1 MNNTDWIQQ
10 LREVHGRGIL
20 AAKTG
25 RRSPQSMF
33 SPQDVE
39 FLHSIGCSAQEL
51 FDFVDDYLSDGE
63 PDLEE
68 VTEVQA
74 IRRDYF
80 LNVMG
85 GIGTGRVVP
94 MAELPAKSA
103 AIDGI
108 SWLPRLIVKARLKL
122 RGEMPADLMYGCGGD
137 RPFVKRMRTTL
148 AGFLQLVRD
157 CGDDDRRIVD
167 SLKRSA
173 GIV

>member
-1 MNNTDWIQQ
+1 MNNTDWIQK
-10 LREVHGRGIL
+10 LREVHACGIL
-20 AAKTG
+20 AAKSG
-25 RRSPQSMF
+25 RRSPKSMF
-33 SPQDVE
+33 TPEEVE

-68 VTEVQA
+68 VIAVQA

-85 GIGTGRVVP
+85 GVATSHIAS
-94 MAELPAKSA
+94 MADLPAKSA
-103 AIDGI
+103 PIDGI

-157 CGDDDRRIVD
+157 CGEDDRKIVD
-167 SLKRSA
+167 TLKRSA
-173 GIV
+173 GIL

>member
-1 MNNTDWIQQ
+1 MNNTDWIQK
-10 LREVHGRGIL
+10 LREVHARGIL
-20 AAKTG
+20 AAKSG

-33 SPQDVE
+33 SVEDVE
-39 FLHSIGCSAQEL
+39 YLHSIGCSAQEL

-68 VTEVQA
+68 VIAVQA

-85 GIGTGRVVP
+85 GVATSHIAS
-94 MAELPAKSA
+94 MADLPAKSA
-103 AIDGI
+103 PIDGI

-157 CGDDDRRIVD
+157 CGEDDRKIVD
-167 SLKRSA
+167 TLKRSA
-173 GIV
+173 GIL

>member
-1 MNNTDWIQQ
+1 MNNTDWIQK
-10 LREVHGRGIL
+10 LREVHARGIL
-20 AAKTG
+20 AAKSG

-33 SPQDVE
+33 SVEDVE
-39 FLHSIGCSAQEL
+39 YLHSIGCSAQEL

-68 VTEVQA
+68 VIAVQA

-85 GIGTGRVVP
+85 GVATSHIAS
-94 MAELPAKSA
+94 MADLPAKSA
-103 AIDGI
+103 PVDGI

-137 RPFVKRMRTTL
+137 RPFVKKMRTTL

-157 CGDDDRRIVD
+157 CGEDDRKIVD
-167 SLKRSA
+167 TLKRSA
-173 GIV
+173 GIL